1 MCYHLPR
8 TIVNQLV
15 AILILK
21 DTNGP
26 DLLGWVAQALA
37 PMTSNREITS
47 PLKEIKKVC
56 GVGMNL
62 T

>member
-1 MCYHLPR
+1 
-8 TIVNQLV
+8 
-15 AILILK
+15 
-21 DTNGP
+21 
-26 DLLGWVAQALA
+26 VAQALA
-37 PMTSNREITS
+37 PMTSKREIIS